1 MTFGCIGTPFEF
13 KFLDEKQSAPGTF
26 EGYGAV
32 FGNMDSHGDVIEPGA
47 FGASLTSRKASGR
60 PLPPMYKQHG
70 MVGDGRDPVGVWE
83 AMSEDASGLHVKGR
97 LVGLD
102 TERGKFTYAQ
112 AKEGALGGLS
122 IGYRVMPNGSRK
134 GTGRIGEPSRFL
146 KALHLSEV
154 SLVDDPSNALAQ
166 VTNIKGAAED
176 VVAAAKWLKK
186 AIALHEGHMNGSVPT
201 SDKSQKEMMVQMMSA
216 YALLTDNAQQSS
228 MPPMKTIRDFEDF
241 LRDAGFSNAAAKAI
255 AAGGYKAKPDPRDED
270 GIGDLIRERMEALA
284 TLIRA

>member
-1 MTFGCIGTPFEF
+1 MNFGCIGTPFEF
-13 KFLDEKQSAPGTF
+13 KFLDEKSSAPGTF

-47 FGASLTSRKASGR
+47 FGASLTARKASSR

-134 GTGRIGEPSRFL
+134 GSGRIGEPSRFL
-146 KALHLSEV
+146 KAVHLSEV
-154 SLVDDPSNALAQ
+154 SLVDDPSNAFARMGMIKSAFDGDSLAEE
-166 VTNIKGAAED
+166 I
-176 VVAAAKWLKK
+176 
-186 AIALHEGHMNGSVPT
+186 
-201 SDKSQKEMMVQMMSA
+201 
-216 YALLTDNAQQSS
+216 
-228 MPPMKTIRDFEDF
+228 KTIRDFEDF

-255 AAGGYKAKPDPRDED
+255 AAGGFKAKPDPRDED